1 MTTKDYLDEYAEL
14 WEVQHKGS
22 EDTVERNYRKLEEL
36 AKELEASIRKEVVEQ
51 YVREG
56 YCEGMLDARDT
67 GGSAIKVGEVRSGKQ
82 TPVSLRMKVEELSKG
97 IDIK

>member
-36 AKELEASIRKEVVEQ
+36 AKELEASIRNEVMEEIINIIEKEQ
-51 YVREG
+51 SKNYPFYDAKDGWREG
-56 YCEGMLDARDT
+56 RQEIAEDILEK
-67 GGSAIKVGEVRSGKQ
+67 I
-82 TPVSLRMKVEELSKG
+82 KG
-97 IDIK
+97 ITLK

>member
-36 AKELEASIRKEVVEQ
+36 AKELEAGIRKEVVE
-51 YVREG
+51 YILENLLKKARETD
-56 YCEGMLDARDT
+56 YADRTEYDVAYDFIRGMT
-67 GGSAIKVGEVRSGKQ
+67 FNN
-82 TPVSLRMKVEELSKG
+82 
-97 IDIK
+97 

>member
-36 AKELEASIRKEVVEQ
+36 AKELEASIRKEVVEDI
-51 YVREG
+51 
-56 YCEGMLDARDT
+56 LN
-67 GGSAIKVGEVRSGKQ
+67 IPKQ
-82 TPVSLRMKVEELSKG
+82 NGRVHTLKSISTYEIEEYALSKG
-97 IDIK
+97 ITTLN